1 MTFVLLVFDEISYSY
16 RAGRDVFRN
25 LTCAFQPGRTVLLG
39 PNGAGK
45 STLLAVGATVL
56 APRTGRVTFD
66 GRPIQQGS
74 GRRQYRRE
82 MAWMPQHVRPMAG
95 LTIREQVAYVGWLK
109 GMSKA
114 ESWREA
120 KNALSQVGLDHRENE
135 LARALSG
142 GQLRRVGIAQAVVH
156 RARIV
161 LMDEP
166 TAGLDPAQRQVFT
179 QLVSDLAESAT
190 VVVSTH
196 QTEDLLESFD
206 NVVVLDR
213 GEVRFSGSVA
223 DYLALADSPDAP
235 VGRQAALAY
244 THLVSES

>member
-1 MTFVLLVFDEISYSY
+1 MLLAFEEISYSY
-16 RAGRDVFRN
+16 RAGRDVFRD
-25 LTCAFQPGRTVLLG
+25 LTCGFQPGRTVLLG

-56 APRTGRVTFD
+56 TPRTGRVTFD
-66 GRPIQQGS
+66 GRLIQRGP

-82 MAWMPQHVRPMAG
+82 MAWMPQHVKPMAG

-109 GMSKA
+109 GMSKS
-114 ESWREA
+114 ESWRAA
-120 KNALSQVGLDHRENE
+120 KHALAQVGLDHREND
-135 LARALSG
+135 LARVLSG

-156 RARIV
+156 QARIV

-166 TAGLDPAQRQVFT
+166 TAGLDPAQRQVFA
-179 QLVSDLAESAT
+179 QLVSDLAASAA

-206 NVVVLDR
+206 NVVVLDH
-213 GEVRFSGSVA
+213 GEVRYSGSVA
-223 DYLALADSPDAP
+223 KYLALAGSPEAP
-235 VGRQAALAY
+235 VARQAALAY